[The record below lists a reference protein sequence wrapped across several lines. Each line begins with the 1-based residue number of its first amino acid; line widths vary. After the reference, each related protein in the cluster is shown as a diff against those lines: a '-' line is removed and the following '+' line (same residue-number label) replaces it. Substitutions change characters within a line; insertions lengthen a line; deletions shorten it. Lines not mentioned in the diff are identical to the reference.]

1 MQGSLF
7 ILSITIAL
15 VSVLAMFVAYAGLYD
30 VGVLLFGLVVFLVGS
45 LGFLMFYAGVAGEEA
60 EREPGEFARWTR
72 KILDRLGL
80 EESNSEHDERE
91 KHENTGAP
99 SRSG

>member
-15 VSVLAMFVAYAGLYD
+15 VSVLAMFVVYAGFYD

-45 LGFLMFYAGVAGEEA
+45 LGFLLFYAGVAEEEA
-60 EREPGEFARWTR
+60 EREGGGLARLTR
-72 KILDRLGL
+72 KFLKRIGV
-80 EESNSEHDERE
+80 EESSSEHDEGE
-91 KHENTGAP
+91 KEE
-99 SRSG
+99 R